1 MKRWM
6 AIAAI
11 PLMLS
16 ACDDGEETG
25 DGMADDGMSARACDN
40 EDRDDFAIGV
50 ERAGSTLTLEIH
62 DAMPS
67 DPIRGDNAWMVGVAR
82 DGEMLPGAEIS
93 VRPWMPDHGHG
104 TPVEI
109 GITDMGDG
117 EYMLDPLNLFM
128 AGLWE
133 VHVTA
138 TLEDGTEEEVVFH
151 ACVE

>member
-1 MKRWM
+1 M
-6 AIAAI
+6 AAAAL
-11 PLMLS
+11 PLLLLVGCEDPEEMGDS
-16 ACDDGEETG
+16 A
-25 DGMADDGMSARACDN
+25 ADDGTSARACAD
-40 EDRDDFAIGV
+40 EERDDFAIGV
-50 ERAGSTLTLEIH
+50 ERAGATLTFAID

-67 DPIRGDNAWMVGVAR
+67 DPIRADNAWLVSVAR
-82 DGEMLPGAEIS
+82 SGEMMAGAEIS

-133 VHVTA
+133 IHVTA

>member
-1 MKRWM
+1 
-6 AIAAI
+6 
-11 PLMLS
+11 
-16 ACDDGEETG
+16 
-25 DGMADDGMSARACDN
+25 
-40 EDRDDFAIGV
+40 
-50 ERAGSTLTLEIH
+50 
-62 DAMPS
+62 MPS